1 VRPRIVVTASRG
13 QNSAE
18 YFAALREAGADPVQ
32 IEPGDPVEMALDE
45 AAGLLVTGG
54 VDVDPAAYGAP
65 ASSQVTDVQPE
76 RDVLEKEA
84 LRSARERGMATLCIC
99 RGLQIANVTF
109 GGTLITHIPA
119 VLGDKNAIP
128 HQPKG
133 SDGKTLR
140 GLVESHVVTIEP
152 EALLAGVVGTT
163 SLVTGSRHHQ
173 AVLQPA
179 GDLRVVART
188 GDGIVEALEAR
199 FASPFWLAVQ
209 WHPESTVALDGGA
222 SRAIFRRFVDA
233 SRLDGHD

>member
-1 VRPRIVVTASRG
+1 MRPRIIVTASRG

-32 IEPGDPVEMALDE
+32 IEPGDPVERALDE

-65 ASSQVTDVQPE
+65 ASSQVTDVQAE
-76 RDVLEKEA
+76 RDVLELEA
-84 LRSARERGMATLCIC
+84 LRSARGRGMPTLCIC

-119 VLGDKNAIP
+119 ILGDKSSIP

-133 SDGKTLR
+133 ADGKTLR
-140 GLVESHVVTIEP
+140 GLVDNHVVAIEP
-152 EALLAGVVGTT
+152 ETLLADIVGTT
-163 SLVTGSRHHQ
+163 TLVTGSRHHQ
-173 AVLQPA
+173 AVLQA
-179 GDLRVVART
+179 TADLRVVART
-188 GDGIVEALEAR
+188 GDGIVEAMEAR

-209 WHPESTVALDGGA
+209 WHPESTVELDGGA
-222 SRAIFRRFVDA
+222 SRAVFRRFAVA
-233 SRLDGHD
+233 AGRRG